1 MKFPDAGGGKGSSG
15 GGGGTFLKLKDGDR
29 IKGVFRGDPAIF
41 RQHFIKADMKSYLC
55 PGKADCSHCKAGDKS
70 KFRFRL
76 NFLTQED
83 NVWVAKVFEQGY
95 GTYLELK
102 EMHESEYDL
111 PSSCVILSRSGEG
124 TDTRYRV
131 TPAKNNGGMTPADFK
146 KLDAIPLND
155 LTGNGVAPEEAG
167 EREPGSDG

>member
-1 MKFPDAGGGKGSSG
+1 MKFPDVKDNRGGGS

-29 IKGVFRGDPAIF
+29 LKGVFRGDPAIF
-41 RQHFIKADMKSYLC
+41 RQHFIKAEMKSYLC
-55 PGKADCSHCKAGDKS
+55 EGKATCEHCKAGDKA
-70 KFRFRL
+70 KFRFAI
-76 NFLTQED
+76 NFLTQEEG
-83 NVWVAKVFEQGY
+83 VWVAKVFEQGY

-111 PSSCVILSRSGEG
+111 PTTCVMLSRSGEG

-131 TPAKNNGGMTPADFK
+131 TPAKDNGGLKEADIK

-155 LTGNGVAPEEAG
+155 LKGGAD